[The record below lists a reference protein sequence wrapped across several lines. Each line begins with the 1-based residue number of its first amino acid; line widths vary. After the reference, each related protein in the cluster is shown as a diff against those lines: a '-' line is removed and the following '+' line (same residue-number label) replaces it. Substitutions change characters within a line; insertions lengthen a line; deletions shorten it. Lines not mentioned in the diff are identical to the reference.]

1 MMVRSILGLFAESPF
16 GPLRELAH
24 KVAECAQE
32 VPALFDAF
40 YAGDYD
46 AVRQKAEEISRL
58 EHEADLLK
66 DRVRDKLPKTI
77 FLPVDRRDLL
87 EVIAS
92 LDAIADCAEDVG
104 ILFTL
109 REMEPH
115 EDLIE
120 PLKVLLP
127 QVMKVVDQT
136 LAIMD
141 HLDVLV
147 EVGFKGPEAK
157 RIQDMIEELGR
168 LEHEA
173 DLTQDELARTLFSK
187 IGDDIKPGSLFLWNK
202 ILNKVGDVANTAEK
216 AGTRVRLFIA
226 K

>member
-1 MMVRSILGLFAESPF
+1 M
-16 GPLRELAH
+16 AH
-24 KVAECAQE
+24 KVGECANE
-32 VPALFDAF
+32 VPALFEAF
-40 YAGDYD
+40 FEGDYE
-46 AVRQKAEEISRL
+46 AVRAQAEEISRL
-58 EHEADLLK
+58 EHEADRLK
-66 DRVRDKLPKTI
+66 DQVRDKLPKTI

-87 EVIAS
+87 DVIAS

-109 REMEPH
+109 REMERH
-115 EDLIE
+115 EELIE
-120 PLKVLLP
+120 PLKVLLV
-127 QVMKVVDQT
+127 QVMEVVNQA
-136 LAIMD
+136 LVIMD

-147 EVGFKGPEAK
+147 EVGFKGPEAE
-157 RIQDMIEELGR
+157 RIKGMIEELGR

-173 DLTQDELARTLFSK
+173 DLTQDELARTLFST

>member
-1 MMVRSILGLFAESPF
+1 MVRSILGLFAANPF
-16 GPLRELAH
+16 EPLKELAH
-24 KVAECAQE
+24 KVGECAQE
-32 VPALFDAF
+32 VPELFEAF
-40 YAGDYD
+40 FEGDYE
-46 AVRQKAEEISRL
+46 AVRAKAEEISQL
-58 EHEADLLK
+58 EHEADLVK
-66 DRVRDKLPKTI
+66 DKVRDQLPKTI

-115 EDLIE
+115 EELVG
-120 PLKVLLP
+120 PLKELLP
-127 QVMKVVDQT
+127 LVMDVVER
-136 LAIMD
+136 AVEIID
-141 HLDVLV
+141 HLELLV
-147 EVGFKGPEAK
+147 EVGFKGPEVK
-157 RIQDMIEELGR
+157 RVQEMIEELGR
-168 LEHEA
+168 MEHEA
-173 DLTQDELARTLFSK
+173 DLIQDELARTLFST

-226 K
+226 R

>member
-1 MMVRSILGLFAESPF
+1 
-16 GPLRELAH
+16 
-24 KVAECAQE
+24 
-32 VPALFDAF
+32 
-40 YAGDYD
+40 
-46 AVRQKAEEISRL
+46 
-58 EHEADLLK
+58 
-66 DRVRDKLPKTI
+66 LPKSI

-109 REMEPH
+109 RKMEAHP
-115 EDLIE
+115 ELVE
-120 PLKVLLP
+120 PLKILLV
-127 QVMKVVDQT
+127 QVMEVVDQAV
-136 LAIMD
+136 AIIN

-147 EVGFKGPEAK
+147 EVGFKGPEAA
-157 RIQDMIEELGR
+157 RIHEMVEELGR

-173 DLTQDELARTLFSK
+173 DVTQDALARTLFSA

-202 ILNKVGDVANTAEK
+202 ILNKVGDVANSAER

>member
-16 GPLRELAH
+16 KPLRELGH
-24 KVAECAQE
+24 KVAECAHE
-32 VPALFDAF
+32 LTPLFDAF
-40 YAGDYD
+40 FEGDYD
-46 AVRQKAEEISRL
+46 AVRAQAEKISQL
-58 EHEADLLK
+58 EHEADKIK

-87 EVIAS
+87 EVIS
-92 LDAIADCAEDVG
+92 GLDAVADCAEDVG

-109 REMEPH
+109 REMERH
-115 EDLIE
+115 DEMVE
-120 PLKVLLP
+120 PLKVLVP
-127 QVMKVVDQT
+127 QVMKVVDK
-136 LAIMD
+136 AIEIID

-147 EVGFKGPEAK
+147 EVGFKGPEAD
-157 RIQDMIEELGR
+157 RIQVMIEELGR

-173 DLTQDELARTLFSK
+173 DVTQDALARTLFTAL
-187 IGDDIKPGSLFLWNK
+187 GDDIKPGSLFLWNK